1 MSPSARDWNEQSL
14 VEEKAIGQLESL
26 GWTHVTQDAIQA
38 ERRSFAEAFLPG
50 RLRAAIRRLNPWISA
65 ENVERAVRAVTQI
78 AAPGL
83 VEASEKAHTALAYGV
98 SVDQDLGDGR
108 RGRDVRL
115 IDFEHPLENDLVV
128 ARQFRV
134 RGTRRDVIPD
144 LVLLVNGLP
153 LAVVECKS
161 PDLGLRWLG
170 EAVRQLREYQEAEPQ
185 QRGEG
190 APQLFP
196 TVQLLVA
203 TCGQGARVG
212 TVGTPLRFFDQWIDP
227 FPLSRDALARKLGR
241 YPNPQE
247 VLLQGVLAPEV
258 LLDVTRGF
266 VVFDRE
272 EGRPVRKIPRYNQ
285 YRAVRRAIER
295 VRAGHTPKERGG
307 VVWHTQGTGKSL
319 TMLWLATALRREPEL
334 ENPTLLVITDRTDL
348 DDQIT
353 RKFLA
358 AGFPDPVQARNARHL
373 RELLAGGG
381 GATVLSTVQLFRELA
396 ADADT
401 AAGDRARRGLH
412 QVLSTAENLFVLV
425 DEAHRTE
432 YGHFAANLARAL
444 PNATRFA
451 FTGTPIDKK
460 ERSTTRTFGSY
471 VDRYTIEQATA
482 DGVVLKIYYEGRLPE
497 ERLAGASLDA
507 LFERT
512 FADRTPAERREIQRR
527 YGTALAVAQ
536 APRRIEAICLD
547 LLDHYATHVAPGGY
561 KAQVVAPS
569 RRAAVTYK
577 ETLDRLHGPQ
587 SALVLDW
594 SDDEEGKIAAYA
606 LGEREERE
614 LISRFK
620 RPEDPLAFLIVCDRL
635 LTGFDAPV
643 EQVLYLD
650 KPLRGHALLQA
661 IARVNRK
668 TADGKKQYGLV
679 VDYWGVSD
687 ELQEALA
694 IFAPQDVEGALTPLA
709 DELPRLSARHRAA
722 MRFFDG
728 LPDRSDL
735 EACLARIEPEDV
747 RVEFDIAFRR
757 FAASV
762 EILFP
767 DPRAL
772 PYEQDLRWLGTI
784 RQAAAVRFRDP
795 GLDVS
800 DCGAKARKLIEDAIV
815 ADGVRV
821 LVERVPLVSDAFDAK
836 LAALASD
843 EARASEVEHALK
855 AEIHL
860 RLDENPAFYDSLLK
874 RLEEILDL
882 KRRRRIEAAEQLR
895 LSLPLV
901 AEVRRE
907 AAVAEELGLSTTG
920 FAVYGLLPE
929 APRRLDEAAEPGAP
943 GRRGLAAEID
953 AAVLPLTAI
962 VDWWEKED
970 VKKEIRRETKRL
982 LRRAGIAGAEAEA
995 LAGDVLEMLRAREG
1009 R

>member
-14 VEEKAIGQLESL
+14 VEDTAIGQLESL
-26 GWTHVTQDAIQA
+26 GWTHVTPDAIQA

-50 RLRAAIRRLNPWISA
+50 RLRSAIRRLNPWISG
-65 ENVERAVRAVTQI
+65 ENVERATRAVTQI

-83 VEASEKAHTALAYGV
+83 VEASEKAHTVLAYGV

-115 IDFEHPLENDLVV
+115 IDFDHPLENDLVV

-134 RGTRRDVIPD
+134 RGSRRDVIPD
-144 LVLLVNGLP
+144 LVLFVNGLP

-161 PDLGLRWLG
+161 PDRGLRWLG

-203 TCGQGARVG
+203 TCGQGARAG
-212 TVGTPLRFFDQWIDP
+212 TVGTPLRFFDEWNDP
-227 FPLSRDALARKLGR
+227 YPLTRHALAARLGR
-241 YPNPQE
+241 EPNPQE
-247 VLLQGVLAPEV
+247 VLIQGVLAPEV
-258 LLDVTRGF
+258 LLDITRGF

-295 VRAGHTPKERGG
+295 VRAGGTPKERGG

-319 TMLWLATALRREPEL
+319 TMLWLATALRREPAL
-334 ENPTLLVITDRTDL
+334 ANPTLLVITDRTDL

-373 RELLAGGG
+373 RGLLAGGG

-396 ADADT
+396 DDA
-401 AAGDRARRGLH
+401 AAGRGGLH
-412 QVLSTAENLFVLV
+412 QVLSTAENLFVLI

-432 YGHFAANLARAL
+432 YGHFAANLERAL

-497 ERLAGASLDA
+497 ERVAGASLDA

-512 FADRTPAERREIQRR
+512 FADRTAAERREIQRK
-527 YGTALAVAQ
+527 YGTALAVAE

-547 LLDHYATHVAPGGY
+547 LLDHYAAHIAPGGY
-561 KAQVVAPS
+561 KAQIVAPS
-569 RRAAVTYK
+569 RRAAVLYK

-594 SDDEEGKIAAYA
+594 SDDEEGRIAPYA

-614 LISRFK
+614 TIERFK
-620 RPEDPLAFLIVCDRL
+620 RSDDPLAFLIVCDRL

-694 IFAPQDVEGALTPLA
+694 IFAPQDVEGALTPIA
-709 DELPRLSARHRAA
+709 DELPRLAARHRSA
-722 MRFFDG
+722 MHFFDG
-728 LPDRSDL
+728 LHDRADL

-757 FAASV
+757 FAESV
-762 EILFP
+762 EILLP

-772 PYEQDLRWLGTI
+772 PYERDLRWLGLI

-800 DCGAKARKLIEDAIV
+800 DCGAKARQLIEDAIV
-815 ADGVRV
+815 VQGVRA

-860 RLDENPAFYDSLLK
+860 RLDENPAFYTSLLK

-882 KRRRRIEAAEQLR
+882 KRRKRIAAAEQLK

-907 AAVAEELGLSTTG
+907 AAVAQELGLSTTG

-929 APRRLDEAAEPGAP
+929 KPRRQAEVAEAGAP
-943 GRRGLAAEID
+943 GRQGLAAEID

-982 LRRAGIAGAEAEA
+982 LRRAGIAGAEADKV
-995 LAGDVLEMLRAREG
+995 AGDVLEMLRAREG